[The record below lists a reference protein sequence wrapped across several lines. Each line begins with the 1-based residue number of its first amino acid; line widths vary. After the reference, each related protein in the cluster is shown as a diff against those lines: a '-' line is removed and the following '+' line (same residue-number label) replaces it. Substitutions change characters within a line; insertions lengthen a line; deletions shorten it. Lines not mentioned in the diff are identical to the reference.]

1 MTIWV
6 EIRSTKI
13 LLSCWKSGYRITS
26 DQTPQN
32 GHIYVISSTS
42 LEVIVTMDDTGL
54 KSLKL
59 PLFDGEEKNFQIW
72 WTRFWAYAGCHGF
85 TQAIGTMKNV
95 NLPDHEDE
103 TLDET
108 VAAEQLK
115 ILARRK
121 NLVAMANLTLANDD
135 RRHQDSGVRCVFCGM
150 AKWRSA

>member
-1 MTIWV
+1 
-6 EIRSTKI
+6 
-13 LLSCWKSGYRITS
+13 
-26 DQTPQN
+26 
-32 GHIYVISSTS
+32 
-42 LEVIVTMDDTGL
+42 MDDTGL

-72 WTRFWAYAGCHGF
+72 WTRFRAYAGCHGF
-85 TQAIGTMKNV
+85 TQVIGTTKNV

-135 RRHQDSGVRCVFCGM
+135 
-150 AKWRSA
+150 